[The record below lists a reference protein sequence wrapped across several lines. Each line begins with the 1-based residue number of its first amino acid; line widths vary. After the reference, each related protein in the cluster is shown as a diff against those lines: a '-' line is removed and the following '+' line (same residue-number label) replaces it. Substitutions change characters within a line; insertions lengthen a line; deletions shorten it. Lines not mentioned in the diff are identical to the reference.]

1 MPTKKEQTAEK
12 SPKAKPASKK
22 TSTKTAAAAL
32 DMPKPSDPAEAH
44 AATTGTPAPSKNGAR
59 KPAKR
64 TVKKTVDE
72 ETDSATSAHTPEVTA
87 EYSAPRSSSHESEGH
102 IHELHV
108 TEENISV
115 RAYFIGEHRRAYGIP
130 GNAEEDWHEAE
141 RQLRAEA
148 TAFSASLRL
157 GLHG

>member
-12 SPKAKPASKK
+12 SPKAKTARKK
-22 TSTKTAAAAL
+22 TPTKTAASAL
-32 DMPKPSDPAEAH
+32 DMPMS
-44 AATTGTPAPSKNGAR
+44 PAPSGSIAAATGVPAPSTKGAK
-59 KPAKR
+59 KPVKR
-64 TVKKTVDE
+64 SVKKTATQ
-72 ETDSATSAHTPEVTA
+72 ETASATPDQTPEVHA
-87 EYSAPRSSSHESEGH
+87 EHIASHSPSHEHEGH
-102 IHELHV
+102 IHELPV

-130 GNAEEDWHEAE
+130 GSAEEDWHEAE

-148 TAFSASLRL
+148 IALSASLRG